1 MAIKVAGGV
10 SNTLAEVSIRNQLKI
25 QPEVDAEN
33 NPSHVGAVKIFTEND
48 SGSLTGTPYIK
59 SPEVSPDFRQRVG
72 IDTLLFEDTFNAT
85 AQNTSL
91 WSYTFATL
99 TAAQLGAGTVNFS
112 TVQGTTSAHGANM
125 RTFQYFPL
133 TNTAPL
139 AIEFTGGSFVSPM
152 VSGEVWAAGIGL
164 PGSAILLPTDGIY
177 WKLTTAGLE
186 GILSFNNTPVSTGVI
201 YPFSSIVL
209 DTMAKYVIVIGER
222 EIEFWVNDVFLGHLD
237 IPNGNAVPWLG
248 VSAPIFMMK
257 YNTGAVSNTNQI
269 RVARVGVTLLD
280 VASNRAW
287 GVSLATMGR
296 HASTG
301 QNGHTIGTTAGN
313 YSGTSAIAATQAGSN
328 TAANASFAGLGGIF
342 QMTAAAGTAAGSGDL
357 VASYY
362 LNPASTINI
371 TGRNLII
378 TKCKI
383 NAVNY
388 GAVVATTP
396 TTLVWGLFY
405 GSTAITLAQAES
417 ASFTTATAHAPRK
430 IPLGINYVPVGA
442 VVGQPYS
449 AEVGEDFTVAPIVV
463 RPGEYIG
470 TTVRF
475 LVGTATASQTVVY
488 TVTFGGYWE

>member
-1 MAIKVAGGV
+1 MSGFRIEGNTSGNVAEITAANEIKVKLSDSDGGSV
-10 SNTLAEVSIRNQLKI
+10 R
-25 QPEVDAEN
+25 
-33 NPSHVGAVKIFTEND
+33 IFGEND
-48 SGSLTGTPYIK
+48 PGSATGAPYLM
-59 SPEVSPDFRQRVG
+59 SPEVTPDYRLRVG
-72 IDTLLFEDTFNAT
+72 VDSILFEDTFNAT

-99 TAAQLGAGTVNFS
+99 TAAQPGAGTVNFS

-139 AIEFTGGSFVSPM
+139 AIEFTGGMFTAPL

-164 PGSAILLPTDGIY
+164 PGSAILLPTDGVY

-186 GILSFNNTPVSTGVI
+186 GILSFNGTPVSTGVI

-222 EIEFWVNDVFLGHLD
+222 EIQWWANDVLLNKQV
-237 IPNGNAVPWLG
+237 IPTGNAIPWLG
-248 VSAPIFMMK
+248 VSAPIFMQK
-257 YNTGAVSNTNQI
+257 YNTGAVSNTNQM
-269 RVARVGVTLLD
+269 RVARCGVTLMDLN
-280 VASNRAW
+280 SNINW
-287 GVSLATMGR
+287 GLSLATMGR
-296 HASTG
+296 HASVG
-301 QNGHTIGTTAGN
+301 QNGQTVGTTAGN
-313 YSGTSAIAATQAGSN
+313 FAGTSAVAATQAGSN

-342 QMTAAAGTAAGSGDL
+342 QMTAQVGTAASSGDM
-357 VASYY
+357 VASYF

-417 ASFTTATAHAPRK
+417 GSFTTGTAHAPRK
-430 IPLGINYVPVGA
+430 IPLGINYVPIGA
-442 VVGQPYS
+442 VIGQPYS
-449 AEVGEDFTVAPIVV
+449 AEVGEDFTIAPLVV
-463 RPGEYIG
+463 RPGEYVG

>member
-1 MAIKVAGGV
+1 MFKLLGWL
-10 SNTLAEVSIRNQLKI
+10 SNNGAEVSTRNQVKV
-25 QPEVDAEN
+25 QPEVDAVN
-33 NPSHVGAVKIFTEND
+33 FPASVGAVKMYTEND
-48 SGSLTGTPYIK
+48 NGAITGVPYIK
-59 SPEVSPDFRQRVG
+59 SPEVSPDYRQRMG
-72 IDTLLFEDTFNAT
+72 IDSILFEDIFNAT

-99 TAAQLGAGTVNFS
+99 TAAQPGAGTVNFS
-112 TVQGTTSAHGANM
+112 AVQGTTSAHGAMM

-139 AIEFTGGSFVSPM
+139 AIEFTGGSFTAPM
-152 VSGEVWAAGIGL
+152 VAGEVWAAGVGL
-164 PGSAILLPTDGIY
+164 PGSAILLPTDGIF
-177 WKLTTAGLE
+177 WKLTSAGLE
-186 GILSFNNTPVSTGVI
+186 GILKFNNSETSTGVI

-222 EIEFWVNDVFLGHLD
+222 EVEWWLNDVLLTEQS

-248 VSAPIFMMK
+248 VSAPMFMQK

-280 VASNRAW
+280 IAANRNW

-301 QNGHTIGTTAGN
+301 QNGMTLGTTAGN
-313 YSGTSAIAATQAGSN
+313 YLGTSAIAATQAGSN
-328 TAANASFAGLGGIF
+328 TAANAAFAGLGGIF
-342 QMTAAAGTAAGSGDL
+342 QMTAQVGTAAGSGDM

-383 NAVNY
+383 NAVNF
-388 GAVVATTP
+388 GAAVATTP

-430 IPLGINYVPVGA
+430 IPLGINYAPVGA
-442 VVGQPYS
+442 AIGVPYS